1 MQPLREVVARV
12 LRKPKVG
19 LPYELAI
26 AHLGIYLNRTIIQK
40 DTHATMSTAA
50 LLTTARM
57 WKQPKWP
64 PTDERKEKTRS
75 HTHNGIPVSHEN
87 EIMPFTRTWMQL
99 QIIILRRPE
108 SERETP

>member
-1 MQPLREVVARV
+1 MVARV
-12 LRKPKVG
+12 LRKLKIE

-50 LLTTARM
+50 LLTIARM

-75 HTHNGIPVSHEN
+75 HTHNGILVA
-87 EIMPFTRTWMQL
+87 TKTK
-99 QIIILRRPE
+99 
-108 SERETP
+108 